1 MKDKSYRSWFSIGQ
15 DLESHGSHEK
25 ALVAYETA
33 VELKPSFTRGWF
45 HKFMIHHKLNQIE
58 EAIHCANM
66 VVTQEPTW
74 IEYILKVLPDF
85 NYSPSVEEIIPVES
99 EPTEEEIPV
108 AASEDDVTETESLI
122 GYEEMMSRILE
133 GTSKIEKIFGPEA
146 SENTTHIV
154 ADKTLSEKL
163 DDAFKN
169 FQEGEDIDSE
179 LLLRVPFWTILEKF
193 LFTDPEAITESVLKE
208 GEKGASAKIKK
219 DPDDKDGWKLLA
231 AYQVRLGKLND
242 AEATLKASFIHH
254 SEFPSAWFMLGAIH
268 WYHGNREESLK
279 ALEAAREQSQCDKL
293 ISKYYGYVGLKVKF
307 DV

>member
-1 MKDKSYRSWFSIGQ
+1 MIDKSYRSWFSIGQ
-15 DLESHGSHEK
+15 DLEKHGSHEK

-33 VELKPSFTRGWF
+33 VRLKPSFTRGWF
-45 HKFMIHHKLNQIE
+45 HKFMTHHELNQIE
-58 EAIHCANM
+58 EAIHCANI

-85 NYSPSVEEIIPVES
+85 NYSPSVEEITPEDSES
-99 EPTEEEIPV
+99 VEEEIPDDGSEEDV
-108 AASEDDVTETESLI
+108 AETESLV

-133 GTSKIEKIFGPEA
+133 GTSKIEKIFGPDA
-146 SENTTHIV
+146 SENTTQI
-154 ADKTLSEKL
+154 ATDKTLSEKL
-163 DDAFKN
+163 DDAFRN

-179 LLLRVPFWTILEKF
+179 LLLRVPFWMILEKF

-219 DPDDKDGWKLLA
+219 DPDDKDGWTLLA
-231 AYQVRLGKLND
+231 AYQVRLGKIND

-254 SEFPSAWFMLGAIH
+254 SEFPAAWFMLGAIH
-268 WYHGNREESLK
+268 WYLGDREESLK
-279 ALEAAREQSQCDKL
+279 ALETAREQSPDDKL
-293 ISKYYGYVGLKVKF
+293 ISKYYGYIGLKVKF